1 MQGFNQAVLWVKQV
15 NEALINHENRIDSHE
30 DRIAALEKKLGIQG
44 EQDDIYKELEELRE
58 FKARTLR
65 EKALKNNSTDVSCFK
80 I

>member
-15 NEALINHENRIDSHE
+15 NEAITDHE
-30 DRIAALEKKLGIQG
+30 DRIAALERKLGVQS
-44 EQDDIYKELEELRE
+44 EQDDIYKELEELRA

-65 EKALKNNSTDVSCFK
+65 EKALENNSTDVSYFK

>member
-15 NEALINHENRIDSHE
+15 NEAIIDHE
-30 DRIAALEKKLGIQG
+30 DRIAALERKLGEQS
-44 EQDDIYKELEELRE
+44 EQDDIYKELEELRA

-65 EKALKNNSTDVSCFK
+65 EKALENNSTDVSYFK